1 MIGALSSIIERTAPN
16 RTAPSEEPMISERNA
31 DPWATSARDLYLVA
45 MAVFLVTIVIGI
57 LNGADAVEFDRNQIL
72 THVHS
77 GTVGWLTLTIVASTF
92 LLFRAV
98 DRRLMLTLAVLVPVY
113 VLAFYTGN
121 FAFRA
126 ISGTALLAA
135 IVWLLYWAWT
145 VYLAG
150 QRTLPRLAVT
160 LGLTAFAYGAIIGVL
175 IQVGLA
181 LELEIVPGDRVGAH
195 ASAMTF
201 GYLVLTAMGFIEWR
215 LLGTRDLPTLGLVQI
230 GALFLGGLVI
240 SAALLSGAEQ
250 IGGMVYLL
258 TQLVAVIIFVVRVWP
273 RALNR
278 SWTDADPARHF
289 GIASVWAVA
298 ALILF
303 MYLVFSFIT
312 AENPDD
318 PAALPLNV
326 LVASDHA
333 VYIGVITNVVV
344 GLLSLLFLRGRAP
357 GWVTQVIFWGIN
369 LGLLVFAFGLIVD
382 TAEIKRIGAPVMG
395 ITLLLALGLLAA
407 RAWGSE
413 PATEELDA
421 AA

>member
-1 MIGALSSIIERTAPN
+1 
-16 RTAPSEEPMISERNA
+16 MISERPA
-31 DPWATSARDLYLVA
+31 TPWATSARDLYLVA

-77 GTVGWLTLTIVASTF
+77 GTIGWLTLTIVASTF
-92 LLFRAV
+92 LLFRAT

-121 FAFRA
+121 FPFRA
-126 ISGTALLAA
+126 IAGTALLAA

-145 VYLAG
+145 EYLAG
-150 QRTLPRLAVT
+150 ERTLPRLAVT
-160 LGLTAFAYGAIIGVL
+160 LGLTSFGYGAVVGVL

-181 LELEIVPGDRVGAH
+181 LELNILPGDTVGAH

-201 GYLVLTAMGFIEWR
+201 GYLVLTAMGLIEWR
-215 LLGTRDLPTLGLVQI
+215 LLGTRGLPTLGLVQI

-250 IGGMVYLL
+250 IGGMIYLL
-258 TQLVAVIIFVVRVWP
+258 MQLVAVVIFVIRVWP
-273 RALNR
+273 RALST
-278 SWTDADPARHF
+278 SWTDGAARHF
-289 GIASVWAVA
+289 AVASVWAVA
-298 ALILF
+298 ALVLF
-303 MYLVFSFIT
+303 MYIVFTIISAPDPDT
-312 AENPDD
+312 AE
-318 PAALPLNV
+318 LPFNILI
-326 LVASDHA
+326 ASDHA

-344 GLLSLLFLRGRAP
+344 GLLSVLFLGGRAA
-357 GWVTQVIFWGIN
+357 GWMTQLIFWGIN
-369 LGLLVFAFGLIVD
+369 LGLLVFAIGLILD
-382 TAEIKRIGAPVMG
+382 AAEIKRIGAPLMG
-395 ITLLLALGLLAA
+395 VTLLLALGLLAA

-421 AA
+421 A